1 MCFGG
6 VVCAIAYLVADKNV
20 LDVIYL
26 SSFGILFISTIS
38 VFAFML
44 PKLWTFKYPKVV
56 PANPNPD
63 PDPDPDPDPNPNP
76 NPNQIVPEAYTM
88 TNGGSM
94 AGHGSSGTK
103 DGSGGG
109 SNNNDDDESEELA
122 EAKRDMSEL
131 REQLQ
136 ELRQSNKELK
146 AEVDAAQRV
155 P

>member
-44 PKLWTFKYPKVV
+44 PKLWTFKYPK
-56 PANPNPD
+56 
-63 PDPDPDPDPNPNP
+63 
-76 NPNQIVPEAYTM
+76 IVPEAYTM
-88 TNGGSM
+88 TNGGTM

-109 SNNNDDDESEELA
+109 SNNNNDDESEELA

-131 REQLQ
+131 REQLH

-146 AEVDAAQRV
+146 AEVDAAQGV

>member
-1 MCFGG
+1 
-6 VVCAIAYLVADKNV
+6 
-20 LDVIYL
+20 
-26 SSFGILFISTIS
+26 
-38 VFAFML
+38 ML
-44 PKLWTFKYPKVV
+44 PKLWTFKYPK
-56 PANPNPD
+56 
-63 PDPDPDPDPNPNP
+63 
-76 NPNQIVPEAYTM
+76 IVPEAYTM
-88 TNGGSM
+88 TNGGTM

-109 SNNNDDDESEELA
+109 SGGGSNNNNDDESEELA

-131 REQLQ
+131 REQLH